1 MKEIENLFL
10 PPKNFAGLSSP
21 FADIEN
27 ARVAILPVPY
37 DGTTEWHG
45 GTREGPRAIIE
56 ASTYLELFD
65 MELKQEIYL
74 MGIHTLPELQPVL
87 SNPES
92 MIYNVYLATKNIVK
106 QDKFP
111 VMFGGEHSLSLGAV
125 QALKEKY
132 NDMSVLHMDA
142 HADLREEYMGTKFNH
157 ACTMRRILE
166 YCPITQVGIRSLS
179 KEEHG
184 FIRMNKM
191 ILFEMSTLRDNQ
203 KIVFDIVNSLSNNI
217 YVSIDLDVFDPSIMS
232 AVATP
237 EPDGMLWSNSLKL
250 LKAVAVKKNI
260 IGFDL
265 MELCPQEGPAACAY
279 TAAKLAYKLIGY
291 SLL

>member
-1 MKEIENLFL
+1 MKEIKNLFL

-21 FADIEN
+21 FTDIEN
-27 ARVAILPVPY
+27 AKVAILPVPY

-87 SNPES
+87 NNPES
-92 MIYNVYLATKNIVK
+92 MIYNVYLATKNLVE
-106 QDKFP
+106 QEKFP

-132 NDMSVLHMDA
+132 IDMSVLDLDA
-142 HADLREEYMGTKFNH
+142 HADLREDYMGTKFNH

-179 KEEHG
+179 KEEHQ
-184 FIRMNKM
+184 FIRTHDIK
-191 ILFEMSTLRDNQ
+191 LFDMATIRDNP
-203 KIVFDIVNSLSNNI
+203 KIVFDIVDSLSNNVYI
-217 YVSIDLDVFDPSIMS
+217 SIDLDVFDSSIMS

-237 EPDGMLWSNSLKL
+237 GPDGMTWPDSLKL
-250 LKAVAVKKNI
+250 LRAVTGKKNI

-265 MELCPQEGPAACAY
+265 MELCPKEGPAACAY
-279 TAAKLAYKLIGY
+279 TAAKLAYRLIGY